1 MTTITAYVDVPSLDE
16 GVAFYGGTFGLTET
30 DRPYP
35 GLAILGGDGI
45 SLGLNARAAGSKP
58 YPNATETRRYDRH
71 WTPVH
76 LDFHV
81 DDFDATLERA
91 TARGAVV
98 EALYRD
104 EGPRPAAFCADP
116 FGHGF
121 CLMGPRR

>member
-1 MTTITAYVDVPSLDE
+1 MTRVTAYIDVPSLDA
-16 GVAFYGGTFGLTET
+16 GLAFYAGTFALEET
-30 DRPYP
+30 ARPFP
-35 GLAILGGDGI
+35 GLAMLGGEGI
-45 SLGLNARAAGSKP
+45 TLGLNARAEGSRP
-58 YPNATETRRYDRH
+58 YPGAEEVRRYDRH

-81 DDFDATLERA
+81 EDFEETLARA
-91 TARGAVV
+91 TELGATV

-116 FGHGF
+116 FGNGF